1 MWHLIGFLTSLPMF
15 CFELLMFQLGFS
27 ETLTKLMCDSLANLV
42 SSGSFFKFAVLP
54 SSSWTTVSFPHE
66 AIRGSDFFSA
76 QVDAFP
82 YHEWPKAT
90 SDSEMHQR
98 VLIKSQTRE
107 LPHVE
112 KAFSNV
118 AINKLVNLKIPW
130 KLKNSWNHSV
140 LNHKMTRRKSLNGR
154 SVFNFCAKFAQL
166 EVPMNF
172 DAISKNI
179 KIL

>member
-1 MWHLIGFLTSLPMF
+1 MNFNAIFKTIQKSKIGPLEAKLQRICGFLF
-15 CFELLMFQLGFS
+15 WAFHKVYGI
-27 ETLTKLMCDSLANLV
+27 
-42 SSGSFFKFAVLP
+42 
-54 SSSWTTVSFPHE
+54 VSFPHE

-118 AINKLVNLKIPW
+118 AINKLVNLKIP
-130 KLKNSWNHSV
+130 
-140 LNHKMTRRKSLNGR
+140 
-154 SVFNFCAKFAQL
+154 
-166 EVPMNF
+166 
-172 DAISKNI
+172 
-179 KIL
+179 